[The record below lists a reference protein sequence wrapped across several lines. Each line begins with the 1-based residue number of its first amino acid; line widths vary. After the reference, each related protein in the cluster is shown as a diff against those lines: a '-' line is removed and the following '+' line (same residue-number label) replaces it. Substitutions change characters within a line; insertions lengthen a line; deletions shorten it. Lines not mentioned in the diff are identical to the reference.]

1 MLRIHLE
8 EHAGEVIL
16 RLEGKLIDP
25 WVEELVKVWMKLAD
39 QFPSELAVVH
49 IDLEAVSF
57 VDEHGKSMLRMLR
70 RIGCQLQGSGPFI
83 SAIIEDSL
91 AAGPHLGGSRG

>member
-25 WVEELVKVWMKLAD
+25 WVEELVKVWMNLAD
-39 QFPSELAVVH
+39 RFPSEFAVVRV
-49 IDLEAVSF
+49 DLEAVSF
-57 VDEHGKSMLRMLR
+57 VDEHGISMLRTLR
-70 RIGCQLQGSGPFI
+70 RMGCQLQGSGPFI

-91 AAGPHLGGSRG
+91 VFDPPRNGSRG